1 MLITIL
7 FHQKPVKR
15 YIFCLFF
22 LILTVCYLQSQTKNR
37 QYIAYIE
44 QFNEVAMAHQ
54 RHYKIPSSITLAQGL
69 LESGAGNSQLT
80 RESNNHF
87 GIKCHNGWSGPRV
100 FHDDD
105 KKDDCFRKYDKAQDS
120 YDDHS
125 AFLSDNPRYAFLFD
139 LDIRDYRGW
148 ATGLQRA
155 GYATDKSY
163 ANKLIKVI
171 EDYELYEYD
180 LKAMSRKDKI
190 QVEKAREKEAAL
202 PEVFISQGL
211 LYVVAKRGDTY
222 ESLAKR
228 LDFKASVLRD
238 YNEVPDE
245 FPLNEGD
252 IVYLQKKNRKVK
264 GDFNIHIIKPG
275 ESIHSISQMYG
286 VRMNRIY
293 KLNKLTDDYIPND
306 GDTLKLK

>member
-1 MLITIL
+1 
-7 FHQKPVKR
+7 
-15 YIFCLFF
+15 
-22 LILTVCYLQSQTKNR
+22 
-37 QYIAYIE
+37 
-44 QFNEVAMAHQ
+44 MAHQ

-69 LESGAGNSQLT
+69 LESGAGNSLLT

-87 GIKCHNGWSGPRV
+87 GIKCHNGWVGPRV

-139 LDIRDYRGW
+139 LNIRDYRGW

-180 LKAMSRKDKI
+180 LRAMSRKDKI
-190 QVEKAREKEAAL
+190 LVEKAKEKEAPL
-202 PEVFISQGL
+202 PEVFMSEGL
-211 LYVVAKRGDTY
+211 LYVVAKKGDSY
-222 ESLAKR
+222 ESLAR
-228 LDFKASVLRD
+228 SLGFKAKVLVE
-238 YNEVPDE
+238 YNEVPGDL
-245 FPLNEGD
+245 PLNEGD

-264 GDFNIHIIKPG
+264 GDYKFHIIKPG
-275 ESIHSISQMYG
+275 ESIHSISQLYG
-286 VRMNRIY
+286 VRMSRIY
-293 KLNKLTDDYIPND
+293 KLNKLNEEYIPND